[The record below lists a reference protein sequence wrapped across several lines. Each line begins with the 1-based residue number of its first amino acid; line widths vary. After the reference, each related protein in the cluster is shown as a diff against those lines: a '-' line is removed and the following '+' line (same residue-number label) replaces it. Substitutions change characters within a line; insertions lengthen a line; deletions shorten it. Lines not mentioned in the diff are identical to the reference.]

1 MHPPATLNRATAI
14 GELRGVFPTEV
25 GLVTGL
31 YVAVINGVN
40 TGVT

>member
-1 MHPPATLNRATAI
+1 VHPPATLNSATAI
-14 GELRGVFPTEV
+14 GEVRGFPTEV
-25 GLVTGL
+25 GLMTGL